1 MLKLNVHIAGRVKK
15 PHKESAEYLS
25 FTGHLDKR
33 TELGISNEDIRY
45 INTLSVM
52 AAKASYEN
60 EAYVETIVNDKWKVR
75 TCTIYIY
82 IYI

>member
-1 MLKLNVHIAGRVKK
+1 MYTTTTAGRVERPDKA
-15 PHKESAEYLS
+15 SAEYLS

-45 INTLSVM
+45 ANTLSVM

-60 EAYVETIVNDKWKVR
+60 KAYIQTIVNDKWKVR

-82 IYI
+82 IYIG